1 MLERLRKLAEEG
13 RFGKSIIE
21 VNACVG
27 VPLSRKSKLVIQL
40 FIGVNRH
47 AKSGGVERQTDV
59 EIFGLKLHHSRRIS
73 FLQCFLFFR
82 FACRAVKPGSGE
94 RRSKGRVGVATQTG
108 KEGMKRDVFT
118 DAKRSRRAAK
128 ESPLIARSEGKK
140 SEIAASHGIDRFR
153 IFSYSKSR
161 AEGKSLS
168 ELCAKISDY

>member
-40 FIGVNRH
+40 FIGVNGH

-59 EIFGLKLHHSRRIS
+59 EIFGLKLHYPR
-73 FLQCFLFFR
+73 
-82 FACRAVKPGSGE
+82 
-94 RRSKGRVGVATQTG
+94 
-108 KEGMKRDVFT
+108 
-118 DAKRSRRAAK
+118 
-128 ESPLIARSEGKK
+128 LIARSEGKK